1 MTDSTKGTLAAVASF
16 LIWAILPIY
25 WKSLKS
31 VPALEI
37 LAHRIVWSLVVVV
50 VYILVRGR
58 WGDVRRVFKF
68 PAAFVFIASA
78 VLIGGNWLLYVW
90 AVNTEHIV
98 ETSLGFF
105 INPLANVL
113 MGVIFLK
120 EKLRRVQIVSF
131 VLALVGVIVLG
142 ISYGRPPWIA
152 LGLAM
157 LFGTYG
163 LLRKISPAGSSTGLF
178 YDMSILTPF
187 FLGYI
192 IGMATIGGG
201 HFATGDLPRTLL
213 LLGAGIVT
221 AVPLLLFAYGARRID
236 YSTLGFVQYIAP
248 TGQLL
253 VGVLL
258 YDEPFGTA
266 HAVAFGLIWLALAI
280 FTVSNLR
287 GSRALRRGTLKA
299 AG

>member
-1 MTDSTKGTLAAVASF
+1 MTDSTKGTLAAVVSF
-16 LIWAILPIY
+16 LLWAILPIY
-25 WKSLKS
+25 WKMLRDI
-31 VPALEI
+31 PALEI

-50 VYILVRGR
+50 VFIFVRGR
-58 WGDVRRVFKF
+58 WGDVRRVFRF
-68 PAAFVFIASA
+68 PAAFVFLASA

-105 INPLANVL
+105 INPLVNVL

-120 EKLRRVQIVSF
+120 EKLKRVQIVSF
-131 VLALVGVIVLG
+131 VLALAGVVVLG
-142 ISYGRPPWIA
+142 LSYGRPPWIA
-152 LGLAM
+152 LGLAA
-157 LFGTYG
+157 FFCTYG

-192 IGMATIGGG
+192 VGMVTIGGG
-201 HFATGDLPRTLL
+201 HFATGDLTTTLL
-213 LLGAGIVT
+213 LAGAGLVT
-221 AVPLLLFAYGARRID
+221 AVPLLLFAYGARQID

-253 VGVLL
+253 VGVFL
-258 YDEPFGTA
+258 YNEPFGAT
-266 HAVAFGLIWLALAI
+266 HAVAFGLIWVALAI
-280 FTVSNLR
+280 FTISNLR
-287 GSRALRRGTLKA
+287 DGKARRRGTLKA